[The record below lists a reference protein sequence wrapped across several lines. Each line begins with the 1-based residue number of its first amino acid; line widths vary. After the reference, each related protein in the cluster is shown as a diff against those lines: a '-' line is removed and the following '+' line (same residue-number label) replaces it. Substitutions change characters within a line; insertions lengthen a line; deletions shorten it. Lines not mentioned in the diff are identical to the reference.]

1 MLQTAVHAVLCASEK
16 IHVVCS
22 ERAAGI
28 SVQLVAL
35 TKCQNWSHSGSERR
49 VTRTTHRNP
58 TFRRHEPT
66 TDLFFITLT
75 PVITLSPVS
84 SIQPTPWSTDPHR
97 LRSISYPP
105 PRDVVT
111 EDLYPCSEQSTTCP
125 IPEQDESCKHF
136 HTLFLKDPLQ

>member
-1 MLQTAVHAVLCASEK
+1 VMQTAVHAVLCASEK

-66 TDLFFITLT
+66 TDLFFITLA
-75 PVITLSPVS
+75 PVITLSPVG

-97 LRSISYPP
+97 LRSISYPSP
-105 PRDVVT
+105 PSGMW
-111 EDLYPCSEQSTTCP
+111 YPKIYIRVQNSL
-125 IPEQDESCKHF
+125 
-136 HTLFLKDPLQ
+136 TLVPLLSKMSPVNTFTPFF